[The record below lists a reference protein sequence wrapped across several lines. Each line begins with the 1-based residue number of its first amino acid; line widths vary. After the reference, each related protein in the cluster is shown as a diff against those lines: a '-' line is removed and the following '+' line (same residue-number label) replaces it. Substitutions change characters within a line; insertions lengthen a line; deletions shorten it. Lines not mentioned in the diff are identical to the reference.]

1 MNSNKIILQT
11 RAIIEISGLDR
22 KKFLQG
28 LITNDINKA
37 SNQNLIYSAMLSN
50 QGRFLYDF
58 FIFEL
63 NEILII
69 DCLLSRRDE
78 ILQKL
83 NFYKLRSKVEIK
95 KNDEIL
101 ICSAAEPQNIDSF
114 DFIDPRNKN
123 LGYRIYTKKSALS
136 SQNNDESFYDY
147 LRIKN
152 KIAEGEKDLTYEKS
166 FIAEFGFDDLNA
178 IDYNKGCYV
187 GQEPTA
193 RIHHLGE
200 IRKKIYHIKIEI
212 SKQKPNL
219 ETKSSQIT
227 CEGKSVGIVLSSV
240 FIENELHALALI
252 RISEGLNFEDNQ
264 TLLLGENKIN
274 IIG

>member
-1 MNSNKIILQT
+1 MSNNKIILKT
-11 RAIIEISGLDR
+11 RAIIEVFGIDR
-22 KKFLQG
+22 RKFLQG

-37 SNQNLIYSAMLSN
+37 SNENLIYSAMLNN

-63 NEILII
+63 NETLVI

-101 ICSAAEPQNIDSF
+101 ICFAPESENLDYPE
-114 DFIDPRNKN
+114 FIDPRNKN
-123 LGYRIYTKKSALS
+123 LGYRSYVKQAAVT

-152 KIAEGEKDLTYEKS
+152 KVAEGEKDLTYEKS
-166 FIAEFGFDDLNA
+166 FIAEFGFDELNA

-200 IRKKIYHIKIEI
+200 IRKKIYHIKIDI
-212 SKQKPNL
+212 SKQKPDL

-227 CEGKSVGIVLSSV
+227 CEGKSVGIVLSSI
-240 FIENELHALALI
+240 FFENELHALALV
-252 RISEGLNFEDNQ
+252 RISEGINFEDNQ
-264 TLLLGENKIN
+264 ILLLGENKIN